1 MNMPHAFGGST
12 SVIILYMEESG
23 VRKKDREVMT
33 DTQWRPRTISQQTEG
48 CGASASRGCQ
58 APVAYVLIHMGVGC
72 GGGDSEDT
80 EEGTDGVRKTVGGL
94 CPQKHRANYL
104 WDRRGRTQK

>member
-1 MNMPHAFGGST
+1 MPHAFGGST

-33 DTQWRPRTISQQTEG
+33 DTQWRPRTVSQQTKG

-72 GGGDSEDT
+72 GVE
-80 EEGTDGVRKTVGGL
+80 TV
-94 CPQKHRANYL
+94 K
-104 WDRRGRTQK
+104 TQKRGQAG